1 MLVVESFLRGVFD
14 HLSTTTSVV
23 CCKREVDIKTMFV
36 FCQSKSWCWN
46 CFCQM
51 FVNTFALYLSI
62 PLPYIWQYLCLTF
75 KRLLSNVWKDFFLT
89 FDNTFI
95 QRLTILLSNVWQYFY
110 PTFDNTFIQRLIIL
124 LSAVWKTLKIS
135 FALKMVMLP
144 TIFIVWSKHGRKYRS
159 NRHRPQLKMLN
170 CSALSFMCGRV
181 VEYFWKLKK
190 IYALMVSLRVA
201 LLSERGTGIWE

>member
-23 CCKREVDIKTMFV
+23 CCKREVAIKTMFV

-51 FVNTFALYLSI
+51 FVNTFAKCLSI
-62 PLPYIWQYLCLTF
+62 PLPYIWQYFCLTF

-95 QRLTILLSNVWQYFY
+95 QRLTILLS
-110 PTFDNTFIQRLIIL
+110 
-124 LSAVWKTLKIS
+124 AVWKTLEIS
-135 FALKMVMLP
+135 FALKMVVLP

-201 LLSERGTGIWE
+201 LLSERGTGI